1 VQKLSQSAGTVKK
14 AMMKRRRRRR
24 SCSTKSVETVLKSVK
39 TVLRSAGT
47 GTLSFK
53 SNDEKEEEEAQLQHE
68 KC

>member
-1 VQKLSQSAGTVKK
+1 
-14 AMMKRRRRRR
+14 MMKRRRRRR